1 MDRPPRLRPG
11 GSDLSPT
18 SARGLACRRQK
29 TGRRQREYSILDAKI
44 IWLIALG
51 LLYWAYGVTID
62 PKCTANLGGDENQPK
77 RNDRFWMWA
86 FIVAAM
92 ATSGGWTFVERPL
105 SLRLYESYFCAIAM
119 PFAGVL
125 LLRRWRA
132 MSIGFRNIKPHKE
145 NIDRYQEENLKTF
158 SIAMALVFSTPYLY
172 QTLGLG
178 SFFFR
183 IDFRAPFLN
192 WLANWFLFAAMM
204 VCIASGL
211 LRTPAFVKMVG
222 IVGNAVV
229 GSWLVLRA
237 VASMKTVQRAL
248 MLAGIIMAAI
258 IASYVVSLTE
268 APRPQLVEAAS
279 DPFGDDLYRMARDR
293 MGSPPFIIFRP
304 EDLQWRHANP
314 PPPRDWPRR
323 DDLSRALVL
332 LAYMIALIAIQ
343 SARPRR

>member
-1 MDRPPRLRPG
+1 
-11 GSDLSPT
+11 
-18 SARGLACRRQK
+18 
-29 TGRRQREYSILDAKI
+29 
-44 IWLIALG
+44 
-51 LLYWAYGVTID
+51 
-62 PKCTANLGGDENQPK
+62 
-77 RNDRFWMWA
+77 MWA
-86 FIVAAM
+86 FIVAAT

-105 SLRLYESYFCAIAM
+105 SLRLYGSYLCSIAM

-132 MSIGFRNIKPHKE
+132 MSTGLKKITSHKTKTDRN
-145 NIDRYQEENLKTF
+145 QEKNFKIA
-158 SIAMALVFSTPYLY
+158 SIAIVFTFSTPYLY
-172 QTLGLG
+172 YMLGLG
-178 SFFFR
+178 SILFR
-183 IDFRAPFLN
+183 IHFYVPYVNGLAALFLS
-192 WLANWFLFAAMM
+192 AITVA
-204 VCIASGL
+204 CIASGL

-222 IVGNAVV
+222 MVGNAAV
-229 GSWLVLRA
+229 GSWFVLRA
-237 VASMKTVQRAL
+237 VASMKSVQRAL
-248 MLAGIIMAAI
+248 MLAGIVTTAV
-258 IASYVVSLTE
+258 IASNIVSLTA

-343 SARPRR
+343 SAPPRPRR